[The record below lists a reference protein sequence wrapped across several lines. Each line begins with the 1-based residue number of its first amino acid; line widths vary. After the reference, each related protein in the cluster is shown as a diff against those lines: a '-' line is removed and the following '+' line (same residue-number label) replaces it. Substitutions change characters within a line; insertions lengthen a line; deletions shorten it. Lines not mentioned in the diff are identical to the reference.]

1 MNTQEQIV
9 NTQDTP
15 IVLST
20 QSTMEQYVVRPSK
33 AYHFVSSCN
42 WDYPDFKGITSKI
55 DVEKP
60 YFFVK
65 ELGKDGGEE
74 HHHLYFHSPKSL
86 NTVKKYLLEHKFIN
100 LKYTDPNH
108 SKYNKYNDPKIFN
121 YIESYSNIGCL
132 VYLSKGKTNHMN
144 CRDDFAVKPVVS
156 LTNLEDYIQRSFRDL
171 YEFIIMENIEK
182 RDILLQ
188 DKVDKKEK
196 KTQIELFLW
205 FEFIENCRDSSELP
219 DLIGRFFESH
229 YDIIHSEH
237 KGFSFYKSALKK
249 LYPREYGQFCTNC
262 VLKKLK
268 LLTEL

>member
-9 NTQDTP
+9 NTQVPP

-20 QSTMEQYVVRPSK
+20 QSTMEHYVVRPFK

-86 NTVKKYLLEHKFIN
+86 NTVKKYLLEHKFLN

-108 SKYNKYNDPKIFN
+108 SKYNKYNDPRHFRDLEN
-121 YIESYSNIGCL
+121 YNNIGCL
-132 VYLSKGKTNHMN
+132 VYLSKGKTNHMC
-144 CRDDFAVKPVVS
+144 CRDDLEVKPVVS
-156 LTNLEDYIQRSFRDL
+156 LSNIEDEGPFRDL
-171 YEFIIMENIEK
+171 YEFIINEMREK
-182 RDILLQ
+182 REILLK
-188 DKVDKKEK
+188 DKVDNKEK

-205 FEFIENCRDSSELP
+205 FEYIENCRDSSELP